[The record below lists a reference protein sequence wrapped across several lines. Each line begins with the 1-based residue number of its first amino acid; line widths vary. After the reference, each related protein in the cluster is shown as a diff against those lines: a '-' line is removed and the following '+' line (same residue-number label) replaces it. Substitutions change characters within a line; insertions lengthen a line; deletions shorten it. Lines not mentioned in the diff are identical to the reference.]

1 MSLPASVLSSLKE
14 HSPIIEEII
23 IKTLSTS
30 NQEKLQSA
38 MLYLVES
45 GGKRLRASLPYL
57 LVIFWE
63 PDHSHY
69 EVGAAIEIIHNFTL
83 SMMILWMMI

>member
-57 LVIFWE
+57 VGDLFGNLIILIMRLVQQ
-63 PDHSHY
+63 
-69 EVGAAIEIIHNFTL
+69 
-83 SMMILWMMI
+83 